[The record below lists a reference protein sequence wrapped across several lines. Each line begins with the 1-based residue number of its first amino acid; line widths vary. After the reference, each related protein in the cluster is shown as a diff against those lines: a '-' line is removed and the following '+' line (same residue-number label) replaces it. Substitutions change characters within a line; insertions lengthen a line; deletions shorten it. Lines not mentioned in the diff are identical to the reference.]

1 MINKSAKNP
10 REVAMEVLMLTLEEG
25 KLSHL
30 ALRGKLE
37 EYMLSDKQDKAF
49 ITRITEGT
57 IERKITIDYIIN
69 QFSKVKVKKL
79 KPIIREILRFSVYQI
94 IYMEGVPDS
103 AACNEAVKI
112 VKKRGLSNLSGFVN
126 GVLRNIS
133 RNKDLI
139 KYPDIKSDFVAYYS
153 ILYSIP
159 KWIIKSFINDYGKET
174 AISMVENMYEPDN
187 DRLSV
192 RINISKADKS
202 EVVSKLNEQNIEVL
216 ESKLADNALMLKGYD
231 NVYDINAFKE
241 GLIQVQDIS
250 SMLVGQI
257 CGVKENDKCIDMCA
271 APGGKS
277 IHIADILNGTGI
289 IHSRDISE
297 KKVKLIKE
305 NVERCN
311 FKNISVEIKDGTEFN
326 ESDEES
332 ADIVIADVPCTGMG
346 ILRKKTD
353 IKYNIDEKISKELA
367 ILSQKILKNS
377 IKYLKKGGI
386 LIFSTC
392 TMNSIEN
399 DNNRKWLIEEM
410 KMKPVNFTNSLSDD
424 ILNIG
429 NNRKMAEEGYLQLFM
444 TSEYDGFYI
453 SKFIKVQ

>member
-1 MINKSAKNP
+1 
-10 REVAMEVLMLTLEEG
+10 
-25 KLSHL
+25 
-30 ALRGKLE
+30 
-37 EYMLSDKQDKAF
+37 
-49 ITRITEGT
+49 
-57 IERKITIDYIIN
+57 
-69 QFSKVKVKKL
+69 
-79 KPIIREILRFSVYQI
+79 
-94 IYMEGVPDS
+94 
-103 AACNEAVKI
+103 
-112 VKKRGLSNLSGFVN
+112 
-126 GVLRNIS
+126 
-133 RNKDLI
+133 
-139 KYPDIKSDFVAYYS
+139 
-153 ILYSIP
+153 
-159 KWIIKSFINDYGKET
+159 
-174 AISMVENMYEPDN
+174 
-187 DRLSV
+187 
-192 RINISKADKS
+192 
-202 EVVSKLNEQNIEVL
+202 
-216 ESKLADNALMLKGYD
+216 
-231 NVYDINAFKE
+231 
-241 GLIQVQDIS
+241 
-250 SMLVGQI
+250 
-257 CGVKENDKCIDMCA
+257 MCA